1 MSINTYEHARNRTRN
16 RIVDAT
22 VDLIR
27 EIGYDKLNISRI
39 ADRADIGRGTFYR
52 YFESV
57 DAVLL
62 HIFREISQG
71 LYAEIEEILNQYE
84 SPEREKRAWI
94 AAFQHLE
101 TFKPLFKHLQ
111 GNQSNALWADIA
123 RHNLAGFFYSLNQ
136 NNIMYREW
144 MDLPVD
150 VMAHFTSGAVLSLTR
165 AWFAGEINYSATEL
179 GEMVFKL
186 LYHRA

>member
-16 RIVDAT
+16 RIVNAT

-62 HIFREISQG
+62 
-71 LYAEIEEILNQYE
+71 Y
-84 SPEREKRAWI
+84 
-94 AAFQHLE
+94 
-101 TFKPLFKHLQ
+101 TF
-111 GNQSNALWADIA
+111 
-123 RHNLAGFFYSLNQ
+123 
-136 NNIMYREW
+136 
-144 MDLPVD
+144 
-150 VMAHFTSGAVLSLTR
+150 
-165 AWFAGEINYSATEL
+165 
-179 GEMVFKL
+179 
-186 LYHRA
+186 